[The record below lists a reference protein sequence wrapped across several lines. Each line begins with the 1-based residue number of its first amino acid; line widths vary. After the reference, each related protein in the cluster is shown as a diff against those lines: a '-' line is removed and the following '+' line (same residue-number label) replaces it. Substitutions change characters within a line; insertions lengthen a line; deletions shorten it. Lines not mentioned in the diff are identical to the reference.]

1 MSLTRAKEPP
11 KAGVWK
17 RVPTKGR
24 IGANCCGTH
33 LAIIKQQLNSITI
46 TTVDTGNL
54 CTCGCLYCFEIKIPV
69 TITDTI
75 VLLNGYI
82 YNIKNILNFTKNIEL
97 DNNNIE
103 LFPNPMGDNLSF
115 KINGNFRV
123 RSVTITD
130 ISGKQ
135 IKKYNLPQGQIDLK
149 GIAKGV
155 YIIYFE
161 TDNSNRIAK
170 KIIKN

>member
-1 MSLTRAKEPP
+1 
-11 KAGVWK
+11 
-17 RVPTKGR
+17 
-24 IGANCCGTH
+24 
-33 LAIIKQQLNSITI
+33 
-46 TTVDTGNL
+46 
-54 CTCGCLYCFEIKIPV
+54 
-69 TITDTI
+69 
-75 VLLNGYI
+75 LLNGYI